1 MFPAQAMEKRSLVR
15 YRMKDAL
22 FAAIQVENSYS
33 MANVVDLNS
42 NGAGLHL
49 AGKEKNLPE
58 EVIMFDL
65 LSQEKRIVLRSLLA
79 RVVYTRAANPHGND
93 GGDPPKRYGLQ
104 FVNLSALEK
113 RMLDLVAKKYGIPE

>member
-113 RMLDLVAKKYGIPE
+113 RMLDLVAKKYGLPE

>member
-22 FAAIQVENSYS
+22 FAAIQGENGYS

-113 RMLDLVAKKYGIPE
+113 RMLDLVAKKYGLPE

>member
-1 MFPAQAMEKRSLVR
+1 
-15 YRMKDAL
+15 MKDAL

-79 RVVYTRAANPHGND
+79 RVVYNRAANPRGKD

>member
-22 FAAIQVENSYS
+22 FAAIQGENGYS

-58 EVIMFDL
+58 EMIMFDL

-93 GGDPPKRYGLQ
+93 GDDPPKRYGLQ